1 MTMTFFLDSKGTKI
15 KTYDLDQMFLADGW
29 NMPGEEARETFAG
42 LRSAMRDE
50 VDLLAK
56 LQHGTGPMGL
66 SIPGWVL
73 CSCKRLDYSEHI
85 TVYRELEHARLD
97 VMGSCDNYVYR
108 AWLTKPSKNHPLG
121 QVRSKVRP
129 MVEGVRLEGNGKFMS
144 VYLEGE
150 LIGNV

>member
-1 MTMTFFLDSKGTKI
+1 MTATKI
-15 KTYDLDQMFLADGW
+15 HCSHDGIVNLKDLKPRPDNPNVHPQVQ
-29 NMPGEEARETFAG
+29 
-42 LRSAMRDE
+42 

-121 QVRSKVRP
+121 QVRSKVLP